1 MHNRKP
7 WFFSQTFMI
16 PAIVFCVVLI
26 AISGYGVTKLSL
38 ATDYKIFFDR
48 ENKDLMSLE
57 KIEEMFTK
65 IDNLFIMVAPPN
77 DVYSTNTLTV
87 IHEMTE
93 AIWKMPNVS
102 RVDSLTNFPYSHAV
116 NDEIVI
122 DNFIYESDQITPELS
137 RWIAQ
142 VAPQEKDLIGSLV
155 SLDSR
160 YVGINITTSMPGVKP
175 KEETLETAVAVSK
188 LVSEFQEVHPDYQ
201 FFTTGTVA
209 MNAEFVKAAKQDF
222 LTLVPLMI
230 ALVLIG
236 SALIL
241 GSISAAV
248 AILAVLLL
256 SLVGALG
263 AAGWLGIQ
271 LSAPSISAPI
281 IMFTVIVASSIHLIS
296 GVKRGLLNGKNKF
309 DAVVEAYQHHTKPI
323 VVSLVTT
330 IVGFL
335 SMNLSD
341 SPPFRDLGNIVALG
355 VIFALLM
362 CFLVLPKLL
371 MSLNISIK
379 GRSFNSVI
387 RSING
392 LAGWVINHQKLI
404 RLGLIPLA
412 LTLAI
417 LGLFNTPNDDLI
429 KYFNKDVPFRA
440 ESEEIDRHFSAIY
453 NIGYSFDSQVENG
466 VFEPEYLAFIE
477 RFQSWLENQSEV
489 KFVDS
494 ALHRI
499 KHLNRLIHDGDDS
512 FYAIPESKELTA
524 QYFLLYEMSLPF
536 GQDVAHQIT
545 FDKRAM
551 KVTARLS
558 NMSSL
563 EMTAFEQKTQAWL
576 ANNMNDNLEY
586 MHSSPA
592 LIFSKIS
599 QANVVSL
606 LEGAFM
612 AFMMISITL
621 AFIFRSA
628 FIGLLTLLPN
638 LLPIGIA
645 FGCWYLLNGQISM
658 GLAGVSAMAIGI
670 IVDDT
675 VHFLHQYING
685 IKQGNDPEASIRRT
699 FERTMTAIFISSILL
714 MVGFILLTTSS
725 FEKNAQMGMLTGTT
739 ILLALFFDLVVL
751 PAIALKFLRRVPSAT
766 SHQEQTNTNKY
777 KQGAISHEI

>member
-1 MHNRKP
+1 MHNQKH
-7 WFFSQTFMI
+7 WFFSQNFMT
-16 PAIVFCVVLI
+16 PAIVFCLLLVV
-26 AISGYGVTKLSL
+26 ISGYGMTKLSL
-38 ATDYKIFFDR
+38 ATDYKIFFDGD
-48 ENKDLMSLE
+48 NKDLMNLE
-57 KIEEMFTK
+57 KIEEMYAE
-65 IDNLFIMVAPPN
+65 IDNLYIMVAPSN
-77 DVYSTNTLTV
+77 NIYSSEALTV
-87 IHEMTE
+87 VHEMTE
-93 AIWKMPNVS
+93 ALWNMPNVS
-102 RVDSLTNFPYSHAV
+102 KVDSLTNFPYSRAQ
-116 NDEIVI
+116 NDDILI
-122 DNFIYESDQITPELS
+122 DNFIYEPSQITPQLS
-137 RWIAQ
+137 KWISQ
-142 VAPQEKDLIGSLV
+142 VAPKEKELVGSLV
-155 SLDSR
+155 SLDSH
-160 YVGINITTSMPGVKP
+160 YVGINITTSMPGIDP
-175 KEETLETAVAVSK
+175 KEELLATTDAIRN
-188 LVSEFQEVHPDYQ
+188 LVSEFKVAYPDYQ

-209 MNAEFVKAAKQDF
+209 MNAEFVKAAKRDF
-222 LTLVPLMI
+222 ITLVPLMI
-230 ALVLIG
+230 VLVLVG

-241 GSISAAV
+241 GSIAASAA
-248 AILAVLLL
+248 ILIVLLL

-263 AAGWLGIQ
+263 AAGWLDIQ

-296 GVKRGLLNGKNKF
+296 GVKRGLCNGKNKF

-323 VVSLVTT
+323 IVSLVTT
-330 IVGFL
+330 IAGFL

-355 VIFALLM
+355 IVFALLM
-362 CFLVLPKLL
+362 SFLVLPRLL
-371 MSLNISIK
+371 MTLRISATS
-379 GRSFNSVI
+379 RSFSLVVG
-387 RSING
+387 SING
-392 LAGWVINHQKLI
+392 LANWVINHQKLI
-404 RLGLIPLA
+404 RLGLIPLSI
-412 LTLAI
+412 TLAI

-429 KYFNKDVPFRA
+429 KYFSKDVTFRV

-453 NIGYSFDSQVENG
+453 NIGYSFDSKIENG

-477 RFQSWLENQSEV
+477 KFQSWLEEQPEV

-499 KHLNRLIHDGDDS
+499 KHLNRLIHGGDNH
-512 FYAIPESKELTA
+512 FYAIPESKKLMA
-524 QYFLLYEMSLPF
+524 QYFLLYEMALPF

-545 FDKRAM
+545 FDKSAM

-563 EMTAFEQKTQAWL
+563 EITAFEKKTETWL
-576 ANNMNDNLEY
+576 SNNMSDSFDY

-599 QANVVSL
+599 QANVISL

-612 AFMMISITL
+612 AFIMISITL

-628 FIGLLTLLPN
+628 FIGMLTLLPN

-645 FGCWYLLNGQISM
+645 FGCWYLLNGQVSM

-685 IKQGNDPEASIRRT
+685 IKQGNSPEDSVRIT
-699 FERTMTAIFISSILL
+699 FERTMSAIVISSILL
-714 MVGFILLTTSS
+714 MVGFVLLATSS

-751 PAIALKFLRRVPSAT
+751 PAITLKFLRRVPSVT
-766 SHQEQTNTNKY
+766 THQEQTNKY
-777 KQGAISHEI
+777 KQGTVSHEI